1 MTLMSA
7 EVDKNSD
14 DRRLITDSAQFQINK
29 NELLTFVQSQT
40 GWEWDYE

>member
-29 NELLTFVQSQT
+29 MKLLTFVQSQT